1 MHSKK
6 IKRWFE
12 GSQFLWKSER
22 EWPIQVSVDVDDN
35 DPEVKTTL
43 IVNLA
48 ANEVDLLSKL
58 EGKLSSWL
66 KLRKAV
72 VLVLQLKQIL
82 LMQVRLKQYTTT
94 KAPVNKWRCYMK
106 QAIKSQNWCKT
117 SISKMKFRESDRR
130 KGL

>member
-1 MHSKK
+1 MPTNENPVDDSSRGLKDVHSKK

-66 KLRKAV
+66 KL
-72 VLVLQLKQIL
+72 L
-82 LMQVRLKQYTTT
+82 
-94 KAPVNKWRCYMK
+94 
-106 QAIKSQNWCKT
+106 
-117 SISKMKFRESDRR
+117 
-130 KGL
+130 